1 MLLGSAACPVLASG
15 RVQLRDRTRRAH
27 VSPRARHGIRY
38 TARRLAIRIRAE
50 SESED
55 GSGEG
60 SVAEELAR
68 VKQSKGKTSASR
80 KADSTDPIATFF
92 TRRFGLAGGLA
103 WLGFLTFGVV
113 SEQFK
118 TRRET
123 YIAERDTKSAD
134 NAQEVTLPSGV
145 KYTDKVFG
153 GGEAVAPG
161 LLVGVGYVMKVDGA
175 VVLDTTKRPQVFLF
189 GQRKGF
195 AGGLCAG
202 TEEVLRSM
210 RNGGRRVITVPP
222 EMAFG
227 DRGTTLPQGGEVPP
241 GATVEY
247 DLTVMRVS
255 IPPS

>member
-1 MLLGSAACPVLASG
+1 MTPE
-15 RVQLRDRTRRAH
+15 T
-27 VSPRARHGIRY
+27 SPQPQC
-38 TARRLAIRIRAE
+38 LQKL
-50 SESED
+50 SEP
-55 GSGEG
+55 
-60 SVAEELAR
+60 
-68 VKQSKGKTSASR
+68 SR
-80 KADSTDPIATFF
+80 CS
-92 TRRFGLAGGLA
+92 
-103 WLGFLTFGVV
+103 GFLTFGVV

-134 NAQEVTLPSGV
+134 NAQEVTLRESLHLWPLPTHPQRSHPTRSLRVEASKSFRRRAFSASGV

-175 VVLDTTKRPQVFLF
+175 VVLDTTRRPQVFLF

-227 DRGTTLPQGGEVPP
+227 DRGTTLPQVRQPRRQTHTSRR
-241 GATVEY
+241 AFV
-247 DLTVMRVS
+247 
-255 IPPS
+255 IPRRRMG